1 MLHPIQYRALVE
13 AALREDLGR
22 AGDLTSD
29 AIVAREATATA
40 ELVARKPG
48 VLAGRDV
55 AFEAFRLLDPAVVI
69 DAFAQDGDTLAAG
82 TPIARIAGNARAILA
97 AERTALNFATHL
109 SGVATA
115 TRKLVDLAAPHGAR
129 IVCTR
134 KTLPGLRALEKDAVR
149 AGGGANHRFG
159 LDDAIL
165 IKDNHVAIAGGI
177 GPAVA
182 AARRGAGHL
191 VSIEVEVDTLAQLDE
206 ALAAGA
212 HVILLDNMP
221 VDTLREAVRR
231 TAGRAVLEA
240 SGSIDVTTV
249 AAVAATGVDVISS
262 GAITHSAI
270 ALDLA
275 LDVVVAA

>member
-134 KTLPGLRALEKDAVR
+134 KTLPDCARWRKTRCA
-149 AGGGANHRFG
+149 
-159 LDDAIL
+159 
-165 IKDNHVAIAGGI
+165 
-177 GPAVA
+177 PA
-182 AARRGAGHL
+182 AAPT
-191 VSIEVEVDTLAQLDE
+191 I
-206 ALAAGA
+206 
-212 HVILLDNMP
+212 
-221 VDTLREAVRR
+221 
-231 TAGRAVLEA
+231 A
-240 SGSIDVTTV
+240 SASTTR
-249 AAVAATGVDVISS
+249 S
-262 GAITHSAI
+262 
-270 ALDLA
+270 
-275 LDVVVAA
+275 